1 MPGFRSHYFFGD
13 ECTKAIKELPECI
26 KNHRNVYNLGQQG
39 PDIFFYC
46 PEAHLFYPKNV
57 GFMMHSDRVGLFFEK
72 LLKTREYFTRPEH
85 LEVVDAYIL
94 GFIGHYSLDT
104 VAHPYI
110 HDRAE
115 KMKYRHE
122 FSKSFGIHVL
132 LETDIDNDNVRH
144 FLDCEPILFNHYDTI
159 RVTKEEKNIV
169 ALLLEGAIA
178 ATYPENSMKNRHI
191 KKAITFSRT
200 LFKKMVDK
208 KGRKKAF
215 VRWFDMT
222 FFKHIFLS
230 AVISNDGDQ
239 TYEDPCN
246 LNHIEYKNPWK
257 PEMKITK
264 DFYELMEEAKGNYV
278 RRLDLFLKLRNADKE
293 NYEEAK
299 ENLLSDLGDLSYDSG
314 LPLPLIYPDE
324 EIE

>member
-13 ECTKAIKELPECI
+13 ECQKAMEKVPQCI
-26 KNHRNVYNLGQQG
+26 LNHRNVYNLGQQG

-46 PEAHLFYPKNV
+46 PEAHLFYPKNI
-57 GFMMHSDRVGLFFEK
+57 GFLMHSDRVGEFFHN
-72 LLKTREYFTRPEH
+72 LLKTRELFTRPEH
-85 LEVVDAYIL
+85 LEIVDAYIL
-94 GFIGHYSLDT
+94 GFMGHYSLDT

-110 HDRAE
+110 HDRA
-115 KMKYRHE
+115 KKLKYRHE

-144 FLDCEPILFNHYDTI
+144 FLGCEPIDFNHYDTI
-159 RVTKEEKNIV
+159 LVSKEEREV
-169 ALLLEGAIA
+169 VSLLLEGAIKE
-178 ATYPENSMKNRHI
+178 TYPDNVMRNKHV
-191 KKAITFSRT
+191 KKAITFSRK
-200 LFKKMVDK
+200 LFKMMVDP

-215 VRWFDMT
+215 VLWIDNT
-222 FFKHIFLS
+222 FFHHVFLS
-230 AVISNDGDQ
+230 AVISNDDKQ

-246 LNHIEYKNPWK
+246 LTHKEYRNPWNQK
-257 PEMKITK
+257 QKITK
-264 DFYELMEEAKGNYV
+264 DFYELMEEAKGNYL
-278 RRLDLFLKLRNADKE
+278 RRVDLFMQTNPKDQKT
-293 NYEEAK
+293 Y

>member
-13 ECTKAIKELPECI
+13 ECVKKMGEVPLCI
-26 KNHRNVYNLGQQG
+26 QHHRNVYNLGQQG

-46 PEAHLFYPKNV
+46 PQAHLFYPKNV
-57 GFMMHSDRVGLFFEK
+57 GFLMHSDRVGSFFEN
-72 LLKTREYFTRPEH
+72 LLETREFFTREEH
-85 LEVVDAYIL
+85 REIADAYIL
-94 GFIGHYSLDT
+94 GFMGHYSLDT

-144 FLDCEPILFNHYDTI
+144 FVGCEPIKFNHYDTI
-159 RVTKEEKNIV
+159 KVTKEELEV
-169 ALLLEGAIA
+169 VSLLLEGSIEK
-178 ATYPENSMKNRHI
+178 TYPENKMKHRHV
-191 KKAITFSRT
+191 KKAITFSRK
-200 LFKKMVDK
+200 LFRMMLDP

-215 VRWFDMT
+215 VLWVDNT
-222 FFKHIFLS
+222 FFKHVFLS
-230 AVISNDGDQ
+230 AVISNDDKQ

-246 LNHIEYKNPWK
+246 LSHKEYKNPWK
-257 PEMKITK
+257 SELKITS
-264 DFYELMEEAKGNYV
+264 DFYELMEEAKKNYL
-278 RRLDLFLKLRNADKE
+278 RRTELFLNNQIQD
-293 NYEEAK
+293 
-299 ENLLSDLGDLSYDSG
+299 LLLDLGDLSYDSG

-324 EIE
+324 DNA